1 LHRRAADWYAGNGSV
16 TDAIKHYVAAWEP
29 QRAAEL
35 AAQHWNDWLN
45 RGFLSTV
52 ESWLAR
58 LPSELVRG
66 DSRLCAAQALLR
78 LDRGEL
84 TGVDPWLAAG
94 DRAADPADPVA
105 ARDLAVLRALQRFKI
120 GDLGAA
126 SNAARRVLELETGAQ
141 CFATTVALLVSG
153 VSAFWAGRPGSAHQS
168 LTSALQMA
176 RRTRNTLAETYAM
189 GYLALSLTES
199 GALEQATDA
208 VAAALRVAAAPAVS
222 EHFVACLP
230 HLAAAALQAASGEP
244 GAAVETSGRA
254 LALAR
259 RGAGQLETA
268 VILGVHARAR
278 AAAGED
284 GSRWL
289 ARARAIVR
297 SCPDPGD
304 VSVRLARIRLP
315 GGPRL
320 DETNSRRDVPG
331 TVVLSARE
339 RQLLPLLAGSLSQR
353 EIGVV
358 LHLSINTVKT
368 HSRVLFRKLGVSC
381 RRAAVARARELELL
395 PTTLPVPQM
404 LSGAH
409 PE

>member
-1 LHRRAADWYAGNGSV
+1 
-16 TDAIKHYVAAWEP
+16 
-29 QRAAEL
+29 
-35 AAQHWNDWLN
+35 
-45 RGFLSTV
+45 
-52 ESWLAR
+52 
-58 LPSELVRG
+58 
-66 DSRLCAAQALLR
+66 
-78 LDRGEL
+78 
-84 TGVDPWLAAG
+84 
-94 DRAADPADPVA
+94 
-105 ARDLAVLRALQRFKI
+105 
-120 GDLGAA
+120 
-126 SNAARRVLELETGAQ
+126 
-141 CFATTVALLVSG
+141 
-153 VSAFWAGRPGSAHQS
+153 
-168 LTSALQMA
+168 
-176 RRTRNTLAETYAM
+176 
-189 GYLALSLTES
+189 
-199 GALEQATDA
+199 
-208 VAAALRVAAAPAVS
+208 VAAAPTVS